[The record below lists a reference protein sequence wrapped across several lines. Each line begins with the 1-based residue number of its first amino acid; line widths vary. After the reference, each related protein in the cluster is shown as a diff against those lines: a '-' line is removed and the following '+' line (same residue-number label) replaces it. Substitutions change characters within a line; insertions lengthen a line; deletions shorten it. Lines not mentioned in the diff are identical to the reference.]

1 LSLTCDLLG
10 FNICFPMGHNCCRYL
25 EEGFFL
31 DQYTKMLT
39 AGGCTKCESS
49 LTHSL
54 KPPGFNP

>member
-1 LSLTCDLLG
+1 
-10 FNICFPMGHNCCRYL
+10 MGHNCCRYL